1 MLNPLAQFKKFPYS
15 LYILT
20 SLSLD
25 SIKHH
30 YNHSTVYT
38 LNYIPLISFA
48 NILARKTE
56 KKGLMLIKSNS
67 KEGIINIR
75 VEINETR
82 KRKMIEKTQ

>member
-56 KKGLMLIKSNS
+56 KKGLMLIKPNSILVLHLLSN
-67 KEGIINIR
+67 K
-75 VEINETR
+75 
-82 KRKMIEKTQ
+82 